1 MKYLLFILAYLL
13 VVVLYGLYISKKKV
27 KKSKDFAT
35 GGQSLP
41 LIIVLGT
48 LIATWFG
55 GGSITGCSNIVYTR
69 GIIPGLVYQYATPIG
84 LILVFL
90 LAGRIRATEETSIA
104 GLFTRRYNK
113 VAGILATIFIVLSY
127 IGTASY
133 QFSGAGYIL
142 NITTGIPAEIGTII
156 AAVIIVLLCVSGG
169 LMSVAYT
176 DAISACFVFICF
188 IIAIPC
194 LLMQSGGFG
203 GLVSQ
208 IPDSYFTWSGG
219 TGTASTTWGV
229 LIATSVLAM
238 GDQNLFIRFAAS
250 KDRKTAKKSA
260 GLMIGGCLVLGTMVV
275 LIESF
280 AIPYLKDIAPDT
292 ALMMVAMKLLP
303 FGIGA
308 MVLAACVAFLVTTGD
323 SYLLSSATTLDQD
336 LIVPYILKDRERSD
350 RQNMIRLR
358 LLVVGVG
365 VCAYLLISQFTDIL
379 GIIMYAYTVYAAAI
393 TPSLVAALL
402 WKRATSAGA
411 VASICI
417 GGVTALAWELFLKNT
432 VGNGLDAS
440 LIAVPASVAALIIV
454 SLLTKAQPEKVL
466 KLEESEG

>member
-1 MKYLLFILAYLL
+1 
-13 VVVLYGLYISKKKV
+13 
-27 KKSKDFAT
+27 
-35 GGQSLP
+35 
-41 LIIVLGT
+41 
-48 LIATWFG
+48 
-55 GGSITGCSNIVYTR
+55 
-69 GIIPGLVYQYATPIG
+69 
-84 LILVFL
+84 
-90 LAGRIRATEETSIA
+90 
-104 GLFTRRYNK
+104 
-113 VAGILATIFIVLSY
+113 
-127 IGTASY
+127 
-133 QFSGAGYIL
+133 
-142 NITTGIPAEIGTII
+142 
-156 AAVIIVLLCVSGG
+156 
-169 LMSVAYT
+169 
-176 DAISACFVFICF
+176 
-188 IIAIPC
+188 
-194 LLMQSGGFG
+194 
-203 GLVSQ
+203 
-208 IPDSYFTWSGG
+208 
-219 TGTASTTWGV
+219 
-229 LIATSVLAM
+229 
-238 GDQNLFIRFAAS
+238 
-250 KDRKTAKKSA
+250 
-260 GLMIGGCLVLGTMVV
+260 MIGGCLVLGTMVV
-275 LIESF
+275 LLESF